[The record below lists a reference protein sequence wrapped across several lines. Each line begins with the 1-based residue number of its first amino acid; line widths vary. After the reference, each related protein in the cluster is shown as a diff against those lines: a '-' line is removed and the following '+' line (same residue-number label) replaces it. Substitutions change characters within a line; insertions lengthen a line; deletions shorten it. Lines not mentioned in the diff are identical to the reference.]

1 MGNLKKGR
9 LVSNT
14 GPIIALMLIGKL
26 EILRELFDE
35 VIVPEEVHRE
45 VLQGKSASF
54 FNLMHVTLY
63 ERMDW
68 IRIQTLSN
76 PLEPSL
82 KSLLDAGEASVVQ
95 TAREMGTDY
104 VLIDERKARK
114 IARSVYGL
122 NVIGTARLLV
132 EAKKNGLIDS
142 VGDMIDKLR
151 DGGYWIGD
159 SIVQRML
166 KEAGET

>member
-1 MGNLKKGR
+1 
-9 LVSNT
+9 
-14 GPIIALMLIGKL
+14 
-26 EILRELFDE
+26 
-35 VIVPEEVHRE
+35 
-45 VLQGKSASF
+45 
-54 FNLMHVTLY
+54 
-63 ERMDW
+63 
-68 IRIQTLSN
+68 
-76 PLEPSL
+76 
-82 KSLLDAGEASVVQ
+82 VVQ

>member
-1 MGNLKKGR
+1 MANFNKGR

-14 GPIIALMLIGKL
+14 GPIIALMLLGKL

-35 VIVPEEVHRE
+35 VVVPEEVHRE

-68 IRIQTLSN
+68 INIQALKS
-76 PLEPSL
+76 PLEPAL

>member
-1 MGNLKKGR
+1 
-9 LVSNT
+9 
-14 GPIIALMLIGKL
+14 
-26 EILRELFDE
+26 
-35 VIVPEEVHRE
+35 
-45 VLQGKSASF
+45 
-54 FNLMHVTLY
+54 
-63 ERMDW
+63 
-68 IRIQTLSN
+68 
-76 PLEPSL
+76 
-82 KSLLDAGEASVVQ
+82 
-95 TAREMGTDY
+95 MGTDY

>member
-1 MGNLKKGR
+1 M
-9 LVSNT
+9 
-14 GPIIALMLIGKL
+14 
-26 EILRELFDE
+26 
-35 VIVPEEVHRE
+35 
-45 VLQGKSASF
+45 
-54 FNLMHVTLY
+54 
-63 ERMDW
+63 
-68 IRIQTLSN
+68 
-76 PLEPSL
+76 
-82 KSLLDAGEASVVQ
+82 VQ

>member
-1 MGNLKKGR
+1 
-9 LVSNT
+9 
-14 GPIIALMLIGKL
+14 MLIGKL

-54 FNLMHVTLY
+54 FNLMQITLY
-63 ERMDW
+63 EQMDW
-68 IRIQTLSN
+68 MRIKALQN
-76 PLEPSL
+76 PLEPAL

-95 TAREMGTDY
+95 TAREMGADY

-122 NVIGTARLLV
+122 SVIGTARLLV

-142 VGDMIDKLR
+142 VGDMIDRLR